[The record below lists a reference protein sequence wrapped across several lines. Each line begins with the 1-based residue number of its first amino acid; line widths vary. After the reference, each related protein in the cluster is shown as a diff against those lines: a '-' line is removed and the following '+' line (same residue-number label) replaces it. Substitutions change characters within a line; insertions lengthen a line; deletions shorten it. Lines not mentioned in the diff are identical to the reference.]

1 MDSIIAFDS
10 HKLYTLASVETKD
23 GRVIKDERISHN
35 RGNIAGFLSRY
46 NCGSP
51 VAVETI
57 GNWYWIIDEIERAG
71 MVPRLVHARKAK
83 LMLGSIN
90 KTDKLDV
97 RGLNRLQRT
106 GTLPT
111 VWIPPEDLR
120 DKRELPRTRMVF
132 GRQRTRLKNRIHSV
146 LDKYGLQDQF
156 EGISDIFGKAGRD
169 QIERCMELLP
179 PETRYTTVL
188 LLELL
193 DVVQGHMDAIEKRM
207 RETFEETDQIR
218 LLKTMPGVGFILG
231 VVISLEIG
239 DIDRFY
245 DAPRLS
251 SYCGVTPRVHASGD
265 KIRYGRLRPDVNRY
279 LKWAFSEAGNS
290 VAVNRK
296 RYPDR
301 HVSLLYN
308 RIRHHR
314 GHAKAIGAVAR
325 HLSEAAYWV
334 LKKRQPY
341 YERGAGD
348 NPPKGQQIKVS
359 SRGHKRVH
367 VMSP

>member
-1 MDSIIAFDS
+1 M
-10 HKLYTLASVETKD
+10 
-23 GRVIKDERISHN
+23 
-35 RGNIAGFLSRY
+35 
-46 NCGSP
+46 
-51 VAVETI
+51 
-57 GNWYWIIDEIERAG
+57 
-71 MVPRLVHARKAK
+71 
-83 LMLGSIN
+83 
-90 KTDKLDV
+90 
-97 RGLNRLQRT
+97 
-106 GTLPT
+106 
-111 VWIPPEDLR
+111 
-120 DKRELPRTRMVF
+120 
-132 GRQRTRLKNRIHSV
+132 
-146 LDKYGLQDQF
+146 
-156 EGISDIFGKAGRD
+156 
-169 QIERCMELLP
+169 
-179 PETRYTTVL
+179 L

-193 DVVQGHMDAIEKRM
+193 DVVQGHIDAIEKRM
-207 RETFEETDQIR
+207 RETFEDTDQIR

-245 DAPRLS
+245 DAPRLA

-325 HLSEAAYWV
+325 HLSNDCDMPPEYIYVAKPRRDDCDKPSA
-334 LKKRQPY
+334 KD
-341 YERGAGD
+341 AGETICCSM
-348 NPPKGQQIKVS
+348 N
-359 SRGHKRVH
+359 
-367 VMSP
+367 

>member
-1 MDSIIAFDS
+1 
-10 HKLYTLASVETKD
+10 
-23 GRVIKDERISHN
+23 
-35 RGNIAGFLSRY
+35 
-46 NCGSP
+46 
-51 VAVETI
+51 
-57 GNWYWIIDEIERAG
+57 
-71 MVPRLVHARKAK
+71 
-83 LMLGSIN
+83 
-90 KTDKLDV
+90 
-97 RGLNRLQRT
+97 
-106 GTLPT
+106 
-111 VWIPPEDLR
+111 
-120 DKRELPRTRMVF
+120 MVF